1 MATTTSDTAP
11 AQTDLPTLGPI
22 THVAL
27 TVRDIDVSAPWYAA
41 LIGSEPVLDEDTGPF
56 RHAVFALGGTLLALH
71 EFPDGIDELPI
82 SPRRLG
88 MDHVAFA
95 AADRNELVAWER
107 RLTEMVVPH
116 GGIVDAH
123 YGSALSFKDPDG
135 LPLELFCPPGT

>member
-1 MATTTSDTAP
+1 MTITKSDTAP
-11 AQTDLPTLGPI
+11 AQTDLPMLGPI

-27 TVRDIDVSAPWYAA
+27 TVRDIDVSVPWYAA
-41 LIGSEPVLDEDTGPF
+41 VIGSAPALDEDTGPF

-107 RLTEMVVPH
+107 RLTDMVVPH